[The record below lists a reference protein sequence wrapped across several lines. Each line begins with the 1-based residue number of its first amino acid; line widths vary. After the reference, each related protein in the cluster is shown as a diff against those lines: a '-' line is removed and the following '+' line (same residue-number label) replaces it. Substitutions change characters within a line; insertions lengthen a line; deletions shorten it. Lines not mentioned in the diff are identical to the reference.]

1 MLFRR
6 AILKELAATSAGV
19 FSVLLAITLTTLLTR
34 LLGEAAGGSLESGAV
49 LAFLGFSVLNYL
61 PVLLSLTLFIAV
73 LTTLSRSY
81 RDSEMVV
88 WFSSGL
94 SMTAWIRPVMYFALP
109 MVAVI
114 ALLSLILTPWAV
126 RQSNDLMRQ
135 IESRDDVSTVSPG
148 VFKESRR
155 ADRVY
160 FVEGFAAAQGP
171 NATVR
176 NIFVQS
182 TEHHELG
189 VMVAQRGFQ
198 ETAPNGD
205 RFLVLENGRRYEG
218 KAGSPEYKIMQFQR
232 YAMRIE
238 PFEAKLTAPSPKSMS
253 TPALLRERTPAHM
266 AELQWRIGLP
276 VSAAILALLAIPLSA
291 VNPRA
296 GRSLNLMLALL
307 TYMVYSNLLSISQAW
322 VAQQKVA
329 LSTGLWAVHAGMLA
343 VLLFLFYRRLYFP
356 PSTLLRTRR
365 RRARPV
371 N

>member
-6 AILKELAATSAGV
+6 SILKELAGASAGV

-34 LLGEAAGGSLESGAV
+34 LLGQAAGGSLESGAV

-73 LTTLSRSY
+73 LMTLSRSF

-94 SMTAWIRPVMYFALP
+94 SMTAWIRPVMYFAAPL
-109 MVAVI
+109 VTAI
-114 ALLSLILTPWAV
+114 ALLSLVLSPWAV
-126 RQSNDLMRQ
+126 RKSDELMQQ
-135 IESRDDVSTVSPG
+135 IESRNDVSTVSPG
-148 VFKESRR
+148 VFKESRQTE
-155 ADRVY
+155 RVY
-160 FVEGFAAAQGP
+160 FVEGFAGAQ
-171 NATVR
+171 NAVR

-182 TEHHELG
+182 VEQQKLG
-189 VMVAQRGFQ
+189 VVVAQRGYQ

-205 RFLVLENGRRYEG
+205 KFLVLQNGRRYEG
-218 KAGSPEYKIMQFQR
+218 KAGSPEYKIVEFQR

-238 PFEAKLTAPSPKSMS
+238 PFEAKLAAPSSKSLS
-253 TPALLRERTPAHM
+253 TPALLRDRTPANL

-276 VSAAILALLAIPLSA
+276 VSGAILALLAIPLSF

-322 VAQQKVA
+322 VAQQKVTPA
-329 LSTGLWAVHAGMLA
+329 TGLWAVHAGMLA
-343 VLLFLFYRRLYFP
+343 ILLFLFYRRLYFA
-356 PSTLLRTRR
+356 PSALFRR
-365 RRARPV
+365 GRPKGSKAT
-371 N
+371 